1 MDAGFKKIHTLT
13 FLLNKQNTET
23 TIQIVTIRKPHRT
36 IYIRR
41 RNYSW
46 FNKIWVMNEKQIS
59 YWKKEYIMKSVRK
72 SSGYES
78 LVRRYQ
84 YVVPITG

>member
-36 IYIRR
+36 IYVDVIIHDLTK
-41 RNYSW
+41 Y
-46 FNKIWVMNEKQIS
+46 
-59 YWKKEYIMKSVRK
+59 
-72 SSGYES
+72 G
-78 LVRRYQ
+78 
-84 YVVPITG
+84 